1 SRGFYDTPFSL
12 AITTA
17 TANATIR
24 FTTNGST
31 PSPTNGTI
39 YTGPLT
45 ISGTTVIRAA
55 AFKAGYLP
63 SNVDTES
70 YIFVN
75 DVIRQSPNGQAPAGW
90 PASWGANVVDYGMDP
105 DVVNAPAYSGTLSNG
120 LKSLPAY
127 CIVTDLENL
136 FDPTTGIYAN
146 AGQDGIEWERPAS
159 IELIYPDGTKGF
171 HINAGLRVRGGYSR
185 STSNPKHAFRFFFR
199 QAYGASKL
207 DYPAFARQGGAE
219 VFDSYDLRTSQN
231 YSWSFGGDYRYIAL
245 RDQFSRDTQLA
256 QGQPGERGDFYHL
269 YINGQYWGLYNTDER
284 AEAAYGASY
293 LGGKPEEFD
302 VVKVDT
308 SAGYSIMATDGNL
321 DAWTRLWRAATNGF
335 ASDADYFKVQGL
347 NADGTPNATYE
358 NLLEVDNLIDY
369 MLVIFFT
376 GNIDAPVSQFIGNS
390 NPNNTYAMRN
400 RTGQYGGFRFFL
412 HDSEHTLLHES
423 SLPSTG
429 ELWRD
434 RTGPF
439 PAGDPVQ
446 QGEAAGL
453 ACSNPQYLFTRL
465 MANAE
470 FRLRVADH
478 VQKQFFNSGV
488 LTTEACRARFLSR
501 SNEIYQ
507 AVVCESARWGDSKQ
521 AVPLTRDVDW
531 VAEMNR
537 VYGDYFGQRPG
548 IVLAQLQAQ
557 ALYPTTAAAPA
568 FNQSG
573 GNVTNGFPLA
583 LSAPAGTIY
592 YTRDGS
598 DPRLRGGAIAPAALR
613 YTGPLTL
620 TQSAHLKARVLNG
633 TTWSALSEAT
643 FYVIQHFTEVLL
655 TEIMYHPPGTTNVD
669 GDEYE
674 FIELKNVAGTTLE
687 LSGVH
692 FTNGIDYTFPVGS
705 FVASGQFVVLARN
718 PAALTNRYPGLRVD
732 GVYAG
737 KL

>member
-1 SRGFYDTPFSL
+1 VHSDDGFSLSIGGFNLSYPGGRSPGETLQTFYFAAPGEYPLELIYFEMTGGAEAELFAAPGVFTAWEGSFRLVGDTAGGGLAVQAPVVASGAGSGNYRPYINTDVQSQMNGVNASAYLRFPFTVSAPGALQSLSLRLMYDDGFIAYLNGQKVAERNAPASPQWNSSALTAHPSSLVFENINISDRLSALQTGTNVLAIQGLNQAAGDPDFLILPELLEYRLTNTTANYFAVPSPDGPNASGFLAVVGDTKFSVSRGFYDTPFSL

-308 SAGYSIMATDGNL
+308 SAGYTIMATDGNL

-412 HDSEHTLLHES
+412 HDSEHT
-423 SLPSTG
+423 
-429 ELWRD
+429 
-434 RTGPF
+434 
-439 PAGDPVQ
+439 
-446 QGEAAGL
+446 
-453 ACSNPQYLFTRL
+453 
-465 MANAE
+465 
-470 FRLRVADH
+470 
-478 VQKQFFNSGV
+478 
-488 LTTEACRARFLSR
+488 
-501 SNEIYQ
+501 
-507 AVVCESARWGDSKQ
+507 
-521 AVPLTRDVDW
+521 
-531 VAEMNR
+531 
-537 VYGDYFGQRPG
+537 
-548 IVLAQLQAQ
+548 
-557 ALYPTTAAAPA
+557 
-568 FNQSG
+568 
-573 GNVTNGFPLA
+573 
-583 LSAPAGTIY
+583 
-592 YTRDGS
+592 
-598 DPRLRGGAIAPAALR
+598 
-613 YTGPLTL
+613 
-620 TQSAHLKARVLNG
+620 
-633 TTWSALSEAT
+633 
-643 FYVIQHFTEVLL
+643 
-655 TEIMYHPPGTTNVD
+655 
-669 GDEYE
+669 
-674 FIELKNVAGTTLE
+674 
-687 LSGVH
+687 
-692 FTNGIDYTFPVGS
+692 
-705 FVASGQFVVLARN
+705 
-718 PAALTNRYPGLRVD
+718 
-732 GVYAG
+732 
-737 KL
+737 